1 MSLVED
7 MARQPAADANL
18 DAAAAGN
25 DPKMYGVV
33 VGRVIN
39 VVDPLM
45 LGRVQVQIPS
55 VDALDLS
62 AWARVAMPAASLASG
77 MYWLPNPEDEVL
89 VAFERGSLDAPYIVG
104 CLWSAVAPPPLPSP
118 LLQIR
123 GLRTP
128 FGNQIL
134 MMEAPPSIIINT
146 ADGLNSVI
154 LLPTGMQLI
163 SGPNVISMTPDGIT
177 LAGATIKL
185 VAEAEVSI
193 TAPSVS
199 ITGAASTSVSSGGV
213 CSVTGSLVTIN

>member
-1 MSLVED
+1 
-7 MARQPAADANL
+7 
-18 DAAAAGN
+18 
-25 DPKMYGVV
+25 
-33 VGRVIN
+33 
-39 VVDPLM
+39 
-45 LGRVQVQIPS
+45 

-134 MMEAPPSIIINT
+134 MMEAPPSIIITT

-163 SGPNVISMTPDGIT
+163 SGANVISMTPDGIT
-177 LAGATIKL
+177 MAGATIKL
-185 VAEAEVSI
+185 VGGAEVSI

-199 ITGAASTSVSSGGV
+199 ITGAASTSISSGGV
-213 CSVTGSLVTIN
+213 CSVTAPLVTIN

>member
-104 CLWSAVAPPPLPSP
+104 CLWSAVGPPPLPRP

>member
-1 MSLVED
+1 VSLVDD
-7 MARQPAADANL
+7 MARQSAGDEST
-18 DAAAAGN
+18 DAAAAGG

-33 VGRVIN
+33 VGRVTNIL
-39 VVDPLM
+39 DPLM

-55 VDALDLS
+55 VDALDQS
-62 AWARVAMPAASLASG
+62 AWARVATPAASLASG
-77 MYWLPNPEDEVL
+77 MYWLPNIEDEVL
-89 VAFERGSLDAPYIVG
+89 VAFERGSIHAPYIVG

-123 GLRTP
+123 GFRTP

-134 MMEAPPSIIINT
+134 MMEQPPSVIITT
-146 ADGLNSVI
+146 ADGLNSVV

-163 SGPNVISMTPDGIT
+163 SGTNIISMTPDGIT
-177 LAGATIKL
+177 VTGTSIKL
-185 VAEAEVSI
+185 VGQAEVSI

-199 ITGAASTSVSSGGV
+199 ITGAASTSISSGGV

>member
-1 MSLVED
+1 
-7 MARQPAADANL
+7 
-18 DAAAAGN
+18 
-25 DPKMYGVV
+25 VV

-62 AWARVAMPAASLASG
+62 AWARVAMPAAGLASG

-89 VAFERGSLDAPYIVG
+89 VAFERGSFDAPYVVG

-134 MMEAPPSIIINT
+134 MMEAPPSIIITT

-163 SGPNVISMTPDGIT
+163 AGTNVISMTPDGIT
-177 LAGATIKL
+177 MAGATIKL
-185 VAEAEVSI
+185 VAQGEVSI

-199 ITGAASTSVSSGGV
+199 ISGAASTSISSGGV
-213 CSVTGSLVTIN
+213 CSVTGPLVTIN